1 MNNFQEQ
8 VIKKRYLFVIVLY
21 FAVKLI
27 FFDKIILNNIKF

>member
-8 VIKKRYLFVIVLY
+8 VIKKRYLFIIVLY
-21 FAVKLI
+21 FVVKLI